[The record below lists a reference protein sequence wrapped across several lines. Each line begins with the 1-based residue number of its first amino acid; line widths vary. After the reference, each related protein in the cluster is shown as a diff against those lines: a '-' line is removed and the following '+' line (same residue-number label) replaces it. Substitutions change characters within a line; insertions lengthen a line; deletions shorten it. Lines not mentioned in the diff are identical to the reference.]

1 MFDLKLINGLVLD
14 GTGSPAVRM
23 DVGITGD
30 RISAVGELGGAEAKT
45 VIDARDQIVCP
56 GFIDTHSH
64 SDAYLLIEPTA
75 PSKVT
80 QGVTTEV
87 VGNCGASAAPR
98 LGVARM
104 ASDWQAHTYPGA
116 WNSMAEYRR
125 LLEQVKPAV
134 NVFPLVGHNVLRASV
149 MGYEG
154 RAASAD
160 ELAAMERLLEQSLD
174 EGGRGLSSGLIY
186 PPGMYATRD
195 EIHALAR
202 VVKRKNGIYTS
213 HMRSESS
220 RLIEALEETT
230 GVGRAT
236 GVRVQVSHL
245 KTSGQ
250 ANWHLIDTAL
260 ATIERARR
268 DGVQVAADRY
278 PYLSSCTELDVIF
291 PDWATE
297 GGRDAEL
304 ARLRDPATRSRLRAE
319 VLENRSERSWGS
331 ITIGSTTEANA
342 RFRGQ
347 SLDKVAGA
355 LGMEPV
361 DAALHLIETD
371 CLTTSAFFQGMC
383 EDNLWKIIGQP
394 WVMIGSDASLR
405 APWGPLSHDYPHPR
419 AYGSFPKL
427 LRAVLDGRTVPLAE
441 MVRKMTSLPA
451 AHFGLAG
458 RGELKVGYSA
468 DITVFA
474 PQDIRDEATYSA
486 PHRLSSGVTHV
497 LVNGVPVLEDSR
509 LTGTRPGQ
517 WM

>member
-1 MFDLKLINGLVLD
+1 MFDLKIVNGMVLD
-14 GTGSPAVRM
+14 GTGKPSVRM
-23 DVGITGD
+23 DVGVTGD
-30 RISAVGELGGAEAKT
+30 RISAVGELGCAEAKR
-45 VIDARDQIVCP
+45 VIDARDLIVCP

-104 ASDWQAHTYPGA
+104 ASDWQAHTYPGS
-116 WNSMAEYRR
+116 WNSMADYRR

-134 NVFPLVGHNVLRASV
+134 NVFTLVGHNVLRASV
-149 MGYEG
+149 MGYAG

-260 ATIERARR
+260 ATIEQARR

-304 ARLRDPATRSRLRAE
+304 ARLRDPATRVRLRAE

-347 SLDKVAGA
+347 PLGKVAA
-355 LGMEPV
+355 TLGMEPV

-371 CLTTSAFFQGMC
+371 SLTTSAFFQGMC
-383 EDNLWKIIGQP
+383 EDNLWKIIAQP

-427 LRAVLDGRTVPLAE
+427 LRAVLDGMTVPLAD

-458 RGELKVGYSA
+458 RGELKAGYSA

-474 PQDIRDEATYSA
+474 PQEIRDEATYSV
-486 PHRLSSGVTHV
+486 PHRLSSGVAHV
-497 LVNGVPVLEDSR
+497 LVNGVPVLEDGR
-509 LTGTRPGQ
+509 LTGHRPGQ
-517 WM
+517 WL

>member
-1 MFDLKLINGLVLD
+1 MFDLKIVNGMVLD
-14 GTGSPAVRM
+14 GTGKPAVRM
-23 DVGITGD
+23 DVGVTGD
-30 RISAVGELGGAEAKT
+30 RISAVGELGCAEAKR
-45 VIDARDQIVCP
+45 VIDARDLIVCP

-104 ASDWQAHTYPGA
+104 ASDWQAHTYPGS
-116 WNSMAEYRR
+116 WNSMADYRR

-134 NVFPLVGHNVLRASV
+134 NVFTLVGHNVLRASV
-149 MGYEG
+149 MGYAG

-160 ELAAMERLLEQSLD
+160 ELAAMERLLDQSLD

-260 ATIERARR
+260 ATIEQARR

-304 ARLRDPATRSRLRAE
+304 ARLRDPATRVRLRAE

-347 SLDKVAGA
+347 PLDKVAA
-355 LGMEPV
+355 TLGMEPV

-371 CLTTSAFFQGMC
+371 SLTTSAFFQGMC
-383 EDNLWKIIGQP
+383 EDNLWKIIAQP

-427 LRAVLDGRTVPLAE
+427 LRAVLDGMTVPLAD

-458 RGELKVGYSA
+458 RGELKAGYSA

-474 PQDIRDEATYSA
+474 PQEIRDEATYSV
-486 PHRLSSGVTHV
+486 PHRLSSGVAHV
-497 LVNGVPVLEDSR
+497 LVNGVPVLEDGR
-509 LTGTRPGQ
+509 LTGHRPGQ
-517 WM
+517 WL

>member
-1 MFDLKLINGLVLD
+1 MFDLKIVNGIVLD
-14 GTGSPAVRM
+14 GTGKPAIRM
-23 DVGITGD
+23 DVGVTGD
-30 RISAVGELGGAEAKT
+30 RISAVGELGCAEAKR
-45 VIDARDQIVCP
+45 VIDARDLIVCP

-104 ASDWQAHTYPGA
+104 ASDWQAHTYPGS
-116 WNSMAEYRR
+116 WNSMADYRR

-134 NVFPLVGHNVLRASV
+134 NVFTLVGHNVLRASV
-149 MGYEG
+149 MGYAG

-304 ARLRDPATRSRLRAE
+304 ARLRDPATRVRLRAE

-347 SLDKVAGA
+347 PLDKVAA
-355 LGMEPV
+355 TLGMEPV

-371 CLTTSAFFQGMC
+371 SLTTSAFFQGMC
-383 EDNLWKIIGQP
+383 EDNLWKIIAQP

-427 LRAVLDGRTVPLAE
+427 LRAVLDGMTVPLAE
-441 MVRKMTSLPA
+441 MVRKMTALPA
-451 AHFGLAG
+451 AHFGLVG
-458 RGELKVGYSA
+458 RGELKAGYSA

-474 PQDIRDEATYSA
+474 PQEIRDEATYSV
-486 PHRLSSGVTHV
+486 PHRLSSGVAHV
-497 LVNGVPVLEDSR
+497 LVNGVPVLEDGR
-509 LTGTRPGQ
+509 LTGHRPGQ
-517 WM
+517 WL

>member
-1 MFDLKLINGLVLD
+1 MLDLKIINGLVLD
-14 GTGSPAVRM
+14 GTGSPAVRA

-30 RISAVGELGGAEAKT
+30 KISAVGDLGKAEAAT
-45 VIDARDQIVCP
+45 VIDAGDRIVCP

-104 ASDWQAHTYPGA
+104 ASDWQVHTYPGS

-154 RAASAD
+154 RSASAD

-202 VVKRKNGIYTS
+202 VVQRKNGIYTS

-236 GVRVQVSHL
+236 GVRIQVSHL

-250 ANWHLIDTAL
+250 ANWHLIDAAL

-268 DGVQVAADRY
+268 EGVQVAADRY

-304 ARLRDPATRSRLRAE
+304 GRLRDPATRARLRAE
-319 VLENRSERSWGS
+319 LLENRSERSWGS

-347 SLDKVAGA
+347 PLDQVAA
-355 LGMEPV
+355 SLGMEPV

-371 CLTTSAFFQGMC
+371 SLTTSAFFQGMC
-383 EDNLWKIIGQP
+383 EDNLWKIIAEP

-419 AYGSFPKL
+419 AYGSFPRL

-441 MVRKMTSLPA
+441 MVRKMTFLPA

-458 RGELKVGYSA
+458 RGEVKAGYRA
-468 DITVFA
+468 DLTVFA
-474 PQDIRDEATYSA
+474 PQAIRDEATYSA

-497 LVNGVPVLEDSR
+497 VVNGIPVLSEGT
-509 LTGTRPGQ
+509 LTGQRPGQ
-517 WM
+517 WL